1 MSKNLLA
8 VYNLG
13 HACGQCSGIGNPV
26 FVPAVDSRGRET
38 PSFDG
43 GTLLSACGLLGSSDP
58 PKRTHAPVAVVR
70 VVVVQRPRSVDIAHI
85 VRVAG
90 IRRRGGQ
97 KAKRKPTRRSPNGF
111 YTLALS
117 RFFHA
122 AIMYFTSRASF
133 DQYSQLF
140 IEIKPISCESSI
152 KNRSSLQ

>member
-1 MSKNLLA
+1 MLKNLLA

-13 HACGQCSGIGNPV
+13 HTRGQCSGIGNPV

-43 GTLLSACGLLGSSDP
+43 GTLLSACGLLDRVIHRSG
-58 PKRTHAPVAVVR
+58 RTPLLPLYALLLFNAPEVLTLR
-70 VVVVQRPRSVDIAHI
+70 TLYELPEFGGG
-85 VRVAG
+85 AG
-90 IRRRGGQ
+90 RRRKENLQGVPQ
-97 KAKRKPTRRSPNGF
+97 TVF